1 MQFNLGLRNYFK
13 VLFPSTALVLLL
25 MLVQPTLAYP
35 YRHYSRTRVSGAIG
49 YFLNLIMDILSQEV
63 MLPGWGYMERQ
74 IVPFWVVVLSFA
86 ILYAILKPL
95 TNKLPVFK
103 QNKKAGTTFAIALSF
118 MTVLGSRFCSWLYS
132 IIGGF
137 SWSLMVAAIVAI
149 IILVYIAIAWLLK
162 WVPKPQPNQ
171 EGKGGIEGI
180 VIGKRN
186 NNDIPI
192 KEAKIV
198 ASGPTPRKTKTNS
211 KGHYELEN
219 LDVGSY
225 NVEASA
231 PGYESKSKPVDV
243 RANTTSQLN
252 FELEPSTTPTPT
264 PGNEA
269 TLIIHLLDSESKELI
284 RENILVEIYNKSN
297 NTKVSEKVTYNG
309 TVTFKLAA
317 GNYYIQA
324 IPDAT
329 KSNYMPNGEDVSL
342 NNGETKKIILYLK
355 KKGSPNPPH
364 PRPGPVRPPRIN
376 WNDLGRILRRL
387 EKSGIHTIRSFK
399 RVRDS
404 IEEAKEY
411 LRILNEH
418 FNKNPNK
425 VPPKDIRAHLVNVTR
440 NLARTIHALFN
451 SVNKSKLGEKKIFTL
466 IDEKRKELRDYSTEL
481 WKKDVEKAQQVDSLL
496 ESIHS
501 TENKLKIHYQELE
514 TWLDNNKGAVY
525 EYIGIILRKVE
536 SVGEELKKLGD
547 KSGNLPTQYK
557 EHFINS
563 FKEINENMQQ
573 LSIALSHLFN
583 WYDTWENMIRDI
595 TKNIRIAR
603 QIYDNIKKS
612 EKRR

>member
-1 MQFNLGLRNYFK
+1 MQFNLRLRNYFK
-13 VLFPSTALVLLL
+13 VLFPSTALILLL

-162 WVPKPQPNQ
+162 WVPKPKPNK

-198 ASGPTPRKTKTNS
+198 ASGPTPRETKTNS
-211 KGHYELEN
+211 KGHYKLEN
-219 LDVGSY
+219 LGVGSY

-252 FELEPSTTPTPT
+252 FELEPSRTPPPENKGHLKVIIIDKNGEPIKKEVIIIEVVDNASRKVVGTSVNNKN
-264 PGNEA
+264 GEA
-269 TLIIHLLDSESKELI
+269 SF
-284 RENILVEIYNKSN
+284 Y
-297 NTKVSEKVTYNG
+297 
-309 TVTFKLAA
+309 LAA
-317 GNYYIQA
+317 GDYTVLA
-324 IPDAT
+324 LPSWG
-329 KSNYMPNGEDVSL
+329 SNYKRAQRGVSIKAGEKEEVVI
-342 NNGETKKIILYLK
+342 K
-355 KKGSPNPPH
+355 
-364 PRPGPVRPPRIN
+364 
-376 WNDLGRILRRL
+376 LG
-387 EKSGIHTIRSFK
+387 TIR
-399 RVRDS
+399 
-404 IEEAKEY
+404 
-411 LRILNEH
+411 
-418 FNKNPNK
+418 
-425 VPPKDIRAHLVNVTR
+425 
-440 NLARTIHALFN
+440 
-451 SVNKSKLGEKKIFTL
+451 
-466 IDEKRKELRDYSTEL
+466 
-481 WKKDVEKAQQVDSLL
+481 
-496 ESIHS
+496 
-501 TENKLKIHYQELE
+501 
-514 TWLDNNKGAVY
+514 
-525 EYIGIILRKVE
+525 
-536 SVGEELKKLGD
+536 
-547 KSGNLPTQYK
+547 
-557 EHFINS
+557 
-563 FKEINENMQQ
+563 
-573 LSIALSHLFN
+573 
-583 WYDTWENMIRDI
+583 
-595 TKNIRIAR
+595 
-603 QIYDNIKKS
+603 
-612 EKRR
+612 